1 MVWTIL
7 AILSGLFILFLLYSN
22 RTRRRNEP
30 PLDKGHIPWLGHAL
44 EFGKDAAKFL
54 ARMKEKHGDIF
65 TVRVAGMYLTVLLDP
80 HSFDSVLNDVGSLEV
95 GNSRNKL
102 LEQIFGL
109 QLNGIKDSDERS
121 WMEKHFHAVSLT
133 KLCSK
138 MKTNMQNLLKDD
150 FNGNKNWRQD
160 GLFNLCYSLLF
171 RAGYLTLFGSEGN
184 ASAVYKEFR
193 KFDDRLTKL
202 ARKSLK
208 RAREK
213 LWDLLSPKCLESTPK
228 PWQQDYIDFLKKEGV
243 DAEMQ
248 TRALLLQLWTTQCNA
263 GPAAFWLLGFLL
275 THPEAME
282 AVKSEL
288 KHLTPQDSPPK
299 SAPLQEPG
307 AHPTTPVFDSVL
319 SETLRLTAA
328 VMINRDV
335 VQDKSVCMAD
345 GRQYF
350 LRKGDKV
357 CLFPFLSPQ
366 MNEEIHEQ
374 PQMFKYDRFLN
385 EDMTVKRTFYK
396 DGRQLK
402 HYSMPWGA
410 GGNMG
415 KSLCIFC
422 LRFVSLVL
430 THLDVELCEP
440 GARLPPV
447 DPGRYGFGMLK
458 PHGDVQV
465 RCRLRTTQH

>member
-1 MVWTIL
+1 
-7 AILSGLFILFLLYSN
+7 
-22 RTRRRNEP
+22 
-30 PLDKGHIPWLGHAL
+30 
-44 EFGKDAAKFL
+44 
-54 ARMKEKHGDIF
+54 
-65 TVRVAGMYLTVLLDP
+65 VRVAGMYLTVLLDP

-102 LEQIFGL
+102 LGRIFGL
-109 QLNGIKDSDERS
+109 QLNGIKDSDERK
-121 WMEKHFHAVSLT
+121 WMEKHFHTGGLT
-133 KLCSK
+133 QLCPK
-138 MKTNMQNLLKDD
+138 MKANMQNLLMND
-150 FNGNKNWRQD
+150 FSDISDWRQD
-160 GLFNLCYSLLF
+160 GLFSLCYSLLF

-208 RAREK
+208 RNETQLFTSAREK
-213 LWDLLSPKCLESTPK
+213 LWDLLSPKCLESKPK

-243 DAEMQ
+243 DVEMQ

-263 GPAAFWLLGFLL
+263 GPAAFWLLAFLL

-288 KHLTPQDSPPK
+288 TRLTPQDSPLQSP
-299 SAPLQEPG
+299 PLQEPR
-307 AHPTTPVFDSVL
+307 AYTTTPVFDSAL

-335 VQDKSVCMAD
+335 VQDKIVPMAD
-345 GRQYF
+345 GSEYL

-366 MNEEIHEQ
+366 MNAEVHQQ

-396 DGRQLK
+396 DGRLLK

-410 GGNMG
+410 GGNMCVG
-415 KSLCIFC
+415 KEFAVFTI
-422 LRFVSLVL
+422 
-430 THLDVELCEP
+430 
-440 GARLPPV
+440 
-447 DPGRYGFGMLK
+447 K
-458 PHGDVQV
+458 
-465 RCRLRTTQH
+465 